1 MDGCT
6 FPIRIKQ
13 SEIWILITRKYKQRL
28 GSITPEEARKEG
40 FSSRKNSAAS
50 GSAFMDHGPDA
61 QVWAYEFKVISPL
74 YCMSEAYL
82 RSRSQNTPGL

>member
-40 FSSRKNSAAS
+40 FSSRKEFRRVWKRIY
-50 GSAFMDHGPDA
+50 GSWDLDA
-61 QVWAYEFKVISPL
+61 QVWAYEFKAISL
-74 YCMSEAYL
+74 IYL
-82 RSRSQNTPGL
+82 SLIHI